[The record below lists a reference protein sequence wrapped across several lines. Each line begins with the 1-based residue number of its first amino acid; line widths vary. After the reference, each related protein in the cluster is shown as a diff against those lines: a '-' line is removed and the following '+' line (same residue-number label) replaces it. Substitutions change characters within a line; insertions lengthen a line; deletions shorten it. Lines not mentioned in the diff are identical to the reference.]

1 MGRHG
6 GEALYQVTLIP
17 LQKHQLFLCRYNSLL
32 EVIAQTLKDLLK
44 ALKGLVVMSSQLE
57 LMADS
62 LYNNAVPAMWNTKVH
77 LPASPAARG
86 SWTNTTAGLGC
97 LTLHKA
103 PGACRCLLPHAGGSQ
118 P

>member
-1 MGRHG
+1 MYR
-6 GEALYQVTLIP
+6 VTLIP
-17 LQKHQLFLCRYNSLL
+17 PQKHQLFLCRYNSLL

-77 LPASPAARG
+77 LPASPAAQGSSPDPGG
-86 SWTNTTAGLGC
+86 SWTNSTAGLGC
-97 LTLHKA
+97 LTQHKA
-103 PGACRCLLPHAGGSQ
+103 PGACRCLLLHAGGSQ